1 MLGLGKWRLI
11 RRAIARF
18 RLAARLLREPQ
29 VPLMLKGLLATAACY
44 VILPFD
50 ILPDFVP
57 GLGQLDD
64 LLVTVLAIEAVI
76 ALLPPGLVE
85 YHKSSIRNRHT
96 YAPASAPVD
105 SRHQGTVIDAEWHRH

>member
-1 MLGLGKWRLI
+1 MLLGRFRLL

-18 RLAARLLREPQ
+18 RLAARLLREPR
-29 VPLMLKGLLATAACY
+29 VPVLLKALLVAAASY

-50 ILPDFVP
+50 LVPDVIP

-64 LLVTVLAIEAVI
+64 LLVTVIAIESVI

-85 YHKSSIRNRHT
+85 YHKSSIRERRPYT
-96 YAPASAPVD
+96 PASPEQWNQIWTENT
-105 SRHQGTVIDAEWHRH
+105 R